1 MKRRWEKKQRSG
13 DSRGVVFK
21 LLSAGEDCQLV
32 VNWWF
37 GLVVWIPGIPL

>member
-21 LLSAGEDCQLV
+21 LLSAGE
-32 VNWWF
+32 
-37 GLVVWIPGIPL
+37 GIVS